1 MFKNLKIVQLI
12 TLVVA
17 AFWVAFL
24 ALAGTSWWALSSSGD
39 SLRHVHGNHMRKSES
54 LAQIALAVEGTRLE
68 IMRAFQH
75 DPGSPLAALHDHPVD
90 NHFKAA
96 KARDDKVDALWK
108 DLQATANP
116 GDEAQTVTDALRE
129 RDAWNKRAEHA
140 LGAIRGGDFGVP
152 VMAAFLVAG
161 RTEGQVLMNRLEK
174 MRSTHAASAETAA
187 MAAQQMQR
195 RAGWLFAALALGFG
209 VPGTVLTLRVLRHLR
224 RGFEEAKAVAQAIA
238 AGNLGLQI
246 HTTGHDEIGELLT
259 SMARMQGN
267 LVQVIGD
274 VRLAADSIGTASS
287 EVAAGNT
294 DLSHRT
300 ERTASNLQQTASS
313 TEELGATV
321 RQNAENAKQASEL
334 ANGASGVASHGGEVV
349 SQVVNTMR
357 DINESSKKIA
367 DIIGTIDGIAFQ
379 TNILALNAAVEA
391 ARAGEQGRGFAVV
404 AGEVRSLAQRSA
416 EAAREIKSLIQ
427 TSVDRVEAGTRQAD
441 DAGKT
446 MAEVVKAIQRV
457 SEIVAE
463 ISQASR
469 EQSDG
474 VALVSEAVSQMDQ
487 ATQQNAAL
495 VEESAAAADSLRQQ
509 AVQLVQAVSAFQLGR
524 AGLALGGR

>member
-12 TLVVA
+12 TLVVV
-17 AFWVAFL
+17 AFWIAFL
-24 ALAGTSWWALSSSGD
+24 ALAGASWWALSSSGN
-39 SLRHVHGNHMRKSES
+39 SLRDVHGDHMRKSES
-54 LAQIALAVEGTRLE
+54 LAQMALAVEGTRLE
-68 IMRAFQH
+68 LMRAFQH
-75 DPGSPLAALHDHPVD
+75 DPASPLAALHDHPVSS
-90 NHFKAA
+90 HFKAA
-96 KARDDKVDALWK
+96 QTRDEKVDALWK
-108 DLQATANP
+108 DLQATASP
-116 GDEAQTVTDALRE
+116 GEEAQAVAEALRQ
-129 RDAWNKRAEHA
+129 RQAWEQKAG
-140 LGAIRGGDFGVP
+140 LMLSSIKSGDFGVP

-161 RTEGQVLMNRLEK
+161 RTEGQLLMNTLEK
-174 MRSTHAASAETAA
+174 MRATHAASAQASAE
-187 MAAQQMQR
+187 AAQRMQR
-195 RAGWLFAALALGFG
+195 NAGWLFLALALVFG
-209 VPGTVLTLRVLRHLR
+209 VPGTVLTLKVLKHLR
-224 RGFEEAKAVAQAIA
+224 EGFDEADAVAEAIA
-238 AGNLGLQI
+238 SGNLSMQI
-246 HTTGHDEIGELLT
+246 HTDGGDEIAELLT

-267 LVQVIGD
+267 LVKVIGE

-300 ERTASNLQQTASS
+300 ERTAGNLQQTASS

-334 ANGASGVASHGGEVV
+334 ATGASGVASHGGEVV

-404 AGEVRSLAQRSA
+404 AGEVRNLAQRSA
-416 EAAREIKSLIQ
+416 EAAREIKTLIQ
-427 TSVDRVEAGTRQAD
+427 ASVERVEAGTRQAD
-441 DAGKT
+441 DAGHT

-509 AVQLVQAVSAFQLGR
+509 AVQLVQAVSAFRLSHI
-524 AGLALGGR
+524 

>member
-12 TLVVA
+12 TVVVA
-17 AFWVAFL
+17 AFWLAFL
-24 ALAGTSWWALSSSGD
+24 SLAGTSWWALSSSGE
-39 SLRHVHGNHMRKSES
+39 SLRNVHGAHMRKSES
-54 LAQIALAVEGTRLE
+54 LAQVALAVEGTRLE
-68 IMRAFQH
+68 VMLAFQH
-75 DPGSPLAALHDHPVD
+75 DPTSPLAALHDHPVG

-96 KARDDKVDALWK
+96 QARDDKVDALWK
-108 DLQATANP
+108 DLQATAAP
-116 GDEAQTVTDALRE
+116 GDEAQAVADTHRLRE
-129 RDAWNKRAEHA
+129 AWNQKSQGA
-140 LGAIRGGDFGVP
+140 LNSIKSGDFGVP
-152 VMAAFLVAG
+152 VMAAFLLAG
-161 RTEGQVLMNRLEK
+161 RTEGQALMDALEK
-174 MRSTHAASAETAA
+174 LRGSHAA
-187 MAAQQMQR
+187 AAQHAADAAAGMQR
-195 RAGWLFAALALGFG
+195 NAGWLFVALALLFG
-209 VPGTVLTLRVLRHLR
+209 VPGTLLTMKVLQHLR
-224 RGFEEAKAVAQAIA
+224 EGFDEAHAVAEAIA
-238 AGNLGLQI
+238 AGNLSMKI
-246 HTTGHDEIGELLT
+246 HIGGHDEIGELLT
-259 SMARMQGN
+259 SMSRMQGN

-334 ANGASGVASHGGEVV
+334 AKGASGVASHGGEVV

-441 DAGKT
+441 DAGQT

-469 EQSDG
+469 EQADG
-474 VALVSEAVSQMDQ
+474 VALVSESVSQMDQ

-495 VEESAAAADSLRQQ
+495 VEQSAAAADSLRQQ
-509 AVQLVQAVSAFQLGR
+509 AVQLVQAVSAFQLKH
-524 AGLALGGR
+524 A